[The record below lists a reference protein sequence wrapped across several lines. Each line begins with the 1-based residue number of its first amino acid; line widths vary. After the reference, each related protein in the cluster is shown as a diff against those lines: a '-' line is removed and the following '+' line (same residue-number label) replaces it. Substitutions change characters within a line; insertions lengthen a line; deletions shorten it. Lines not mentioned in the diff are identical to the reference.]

1 MPLLKPIAGHTGC
14 AGIKSYLEKNG
25 RALGIQV
32 MNFAWQE
39 ERVFEDV
46 AAAPIGFDWAA
57 SMDATR
63 HACGNDTP
71 YRGKPARTFKHF
83 VMSPDP
89 QDGLSTDQVAEL
101 AQTWTKR
108 HFADFEVA
116 IVLHDDNEGRIPHA
130 HIVVNNTNLA
140 TERRL
145 QTPDPLELNRS
156 LQELAEERGLR
167 FMRDDAVRETDEGP
181 TRKATPGSMQ
191 KVYIRRAEREI
202 QKEGGYSWVAD
213 IRNRVTVAKA
223 LARNESEFMAILE
236 ALEVEAVQNSG
247 RSWRRD
253 WIYSLADHPT
263 WRIGGEKLGLS
274 FGQEALRRRFARI
287 AAWHPAPA
295 ASRQILSHA
304 TNAVEL
310 NDLEELKRLAD
321 AIETCMS
328 LNARSLA
335 DLDRRI
341 ERLEGRAD
349 DDSTERAGTLRE
361 IRAYM
366 AQNRLL
372 PETAQARQQRKP
384 QDKETSTNRSGVKHR
399 SRETQPQ
406 QERRREGRGPDEG
419 GGRLLRSHRGVRH
432 RPLHRGTAVHGQEH
446 ARRLY
451 ARIRGCREERP
462 LAHGPLLRRERKLP
476 NRRRGSSRGTAREGL
491 EVPTGKPQR
500 GWRVRVRRDGRRDS
514 ARKNVR

>member
-46 AAAPIGFDWAA
+46 SAAPAGFDWAA

-89 QDGLSTDQVAEL
+89 QDGLTADQVAEL
-101 AQTWTKR
+101 ASAWALR

-328 LNARSLA
+328 LNARSLS

-406 QERRREGRGPDEG
+406 QERRREGRG
-419 GGRLLRSHRGVRH
+419 
-432 RPLHRGTAVHGQEH
+432 
-446 ARRLY
+446 AR
-451 ARIRGCREERP
+451 
-462 LAHGPLLRRERKLP
+462 
-476 NRRRGSSRGTAREGL
+476 
-491 EVPTGKPQR
+491 
-500 GWRVRVRRDGRRDS
+500 
-514 ARKNVR
+514 